1 MKPRL
6 YANLFLWR
14 STAIRV
20 KNMQGEIGMSL
31 TRRQF
36 VRTVPTLGVFSASS
50 ARLGAQEPSAGPA
63 WPAPPPAPAWRDDTF
78 PSHHPHLAREIVG
91 VAHRDLARVTELV
104 TAHPSLAKASWDWG
118 FGDWETALG
127 SASHVGNR
135 PIAEF
140 LIQQGAPPTIFSA
153 AMLGQLDVV
162 KAYAAAIPD
171 IHLLRG
177 PHGIPL
183 AAHARAGGAQAERVL
198 EFLTALGA
206 ATPPVPVVPLSDGER
221 SALEGRYIFGSGP
234 RDAFSVKRDGS
245 LWGIQR
251 AGGELRGLTHI
262 GNLQFHPVGAPA
274 VRISFDGAPTA
285 TTLTVIDADV
295 VVTARKS

>member
-1 MKPRL
+1 
-6 YANLFLWR
+6 
-14 STAIRV
+14 
-20 KNMQGEIGMSL
+20 MSI

-36 VRTVPTLGVFSASS
+36 VGTVPALGVFAVSAV
-50 ARLGAQEPSAGPA
+50 AVRAQQPASGPV
-63 WPAPPPAPAWRDDTF
+63 WPPPPSTPAWRDESF
-78 PSHHPHLAREIVG
+78 PSQHPHLAREIVG
-91 VAHRDLARVTELV
+91 VAHRDLARVKELV

-140 LIQQGAPPTIFSA
+140 LIDQGAPPTIFSA

-162 KAYAAAIPD
+162 KAYAAAMPN

-183 AAHARAGGAQAERVL
+183 AAHARAGGAQAEGVL
-198 EFLTALGA
+198 QFLTSLGDA
-206 ATPPVPVVPLSDGER
+206 APAVPVVPLSDAER
-221 SALEGRYIFGSGP
+221 SALDGRYVFGSGP
-234 RDAFSVKRDGS
+234 RDAFTVRSQGN

-251 AGGELRGLTHI
+251 DGGELRGLTHI

-274 VRISFDGAPTA
+274 ARVKFERAASAI
-285 TTLTVIDADV
+285 TLTVLDPDV
-295 VVTARKS
+295 VVMAKRVG

>member
-1 MKPRL
+1 
-6 YANLFLWR
+6 
-14 STAIRV
+14 
-20 KNMQGEIGMSL
+20 MSFS
-31 TRRQF
+31 RRQF
-36 VRTVPTLGVFSASS
+36 VRTVPALGVFSVS
-50 ARLGAQEPSAGPA
+50 AAYLRAQQPSGGPA
-63 WPAPPPAPAWRDDTF
+63 WPAPPPAPAWRDESF

-91 VAHRDLARVTELV
+91 VAHRDLARVRELV

-140 LIQQGAPPTIFSA
+140 LLEQGAPPTIFSA
-153 AMLGQLDVV
+153 SMLGQLDVV
-162 KAYAAAIPD
+162 KAYAAAMPN

-183 AAHARAGGAQAERVL
+183 AAHARAGGAQAETVL
-198 EFLTALGA
+198 QFLTALGA
-206 ATPPVPVVPLSDGER
+206 AAPAVPAVPLSDAER
-221 SALEGRYIFGSGP
+221 SALEGRYVFGAGP
-234 RDAFSVKRDGS
+234 RDAFSVKGQGN

-251 AGGELRGLTHI
+251 DGGEMRGLTHI

-274 VRISFDGAPTA
+274 VRVRFDRTESA
-285 TTLTVIDADV
+285 TTLTVLDPDV
-295 VVTARKS
+295 VVTAKKS

>member
-1 MKPRL
+1 
-6 YANLFLWR
+6 
-14 STAIRV
+14 
-20 KNMQGEIGMSL
+20 MSFS
-31 TRRQF
+31 RRQF
-36 VRTVPTLGVFSASS
+36 VRTVPALGVFTVASAHLS
-50 ARLGAQEPSAGPA
+50 AQQQPGALA
-63 WPAPPPAPAWRDDTF
+63 WPAPPPTPAWRDESF
-78 PSHHPHLAREIVG
+78 PSQHPHLAREIVG

-140 LIQQGAPPTIFSA
+140 LIDHGAPPTIFSA

-162 KAYAAAIPD
+162 KAYAVSMPN

-183 AAHARAGGAQAERVL
+183 AAHARAGGAQAEAVL
-198 EFLTALGA
+198 QFLTTLGA
-206 ATPPVPVVPLSDGER
+206 PAPAVPIVPLSDDDR
-221 SALEGRYIFGSGP
+221 TSLEGRYSFGSGP
-234 RDAFSVKRDGS
+234 RDAFSVKSQGA

-251 AGGELRGLTHI
+251 DGGELRGLTHV
-262 GNLQFHPVGAPA
+262 GDLQFHPVGTPA
-274 VRISFDGAPTA
+274 VRVRFDRGQAG
-285 TTLTVIDADV
+285 TTLSVHDPDLVVIAKKV
-295 VVTARKS
+295 

>member
-1 MKPRL
+1 
-6 YANLFLWR
+6 
-14 STAIRV
+14 
-20 KNMQGEIGMSL
+20 MSI

-36 VRTVPTLGVFSASS
+36 VGTVPALGVFAVSAV
-50 ARLGAQEPSAGPA
+50 AVRAQQPASGPV
-63 WPAPPPAPAWRDDTF
+63 WPPPPSTPAWRDESF
-78 PSHHPHLAREIVG
+78 PSQHPHLAREIVG
-91 VAHRDLARVTELV
+91 VAHRDLARVKELV

-140 LIQQGAPPTIFSA
+140 LIDQGAPPTIFSA

-162 KAYAAAIPD
+162 KAYAAAMPN

-183 AAHARAGGAQAERVL
+183 AAHARAGGAQAEGVL
-198 EFLTALGA
+198 QFLTSLGDA
-206 ATPPVPVVPLSDGER
+206 APAVPVVPLSDAER
-221 SALEGRYIFGSGP
+221 SALDGRYVFGSGP
-234 RDAFSVKRDGS
+234 RDAFTVRSQGN

-251 AGGELRGLTHI
+251 DGGELRGLTHI

-274 VRISFDGAPTA
+274 VRVKFERAASAI
-285 TTLTVIDADV
+285 TLTVLDPDV
-295 VVTARKS
+295 VVMAKRVG